1 MPKVSDAHR
10 ESRRDQILDAAVAC
24 FLRRGVRAT
33 TMAEI
38 IAESELSAGAIY
50 GYFEGKQELAVAVM
64 RREVASRREELEAL
78 SESATVRPPQVIRM
92 IAGSIAGKAA
102 TPSLVVQMWGEAASD
117 TDFEQIAAAAFAEV
131 RDLHST
137 HLTRWLET
145 SRGLGREE
153 AEQQAQLLLP
163 VLLSLVQG
171 FILQLALVPGFDE
184 GGYLDGVELLF
195 GGAEREGAV
204 AEA

>member
-10 ESRRDQILDAAVAC
+10 ESRRDQILDAAVTC

-64 RREVASRREELEAL
+64 RREVANRRAEVDAL
-78 SESATVRPPQVIRM
+78 SDGATIRPEQVIRM
-92 IAGSIAGKAA
+92 IAGSIAGKVS
-102 TPSLVVQMWGEAASD
+102 TPALIVQMWGEAASD
-117 TDFEQIAAAAFAEV
+117 PDFEQIAAAAFGALGE
-131 RDLHST
+131 LHGA
-137 HLTRWLET
+137 HLTRWLEA
-145 SRGLGREE
+145 SRGLGGDE
-153 AEQQAQLLLP
+153 AARQAQLLLP

-171 FILQLALVPGFDE
+171 FILQRALVPGFDDE
-184 GGYLDGVELLF
+184 RYLDGVDLLF
-195 GGAEREGAV
+195 RAAAHDGGLAGA
-204 AEA
+204 